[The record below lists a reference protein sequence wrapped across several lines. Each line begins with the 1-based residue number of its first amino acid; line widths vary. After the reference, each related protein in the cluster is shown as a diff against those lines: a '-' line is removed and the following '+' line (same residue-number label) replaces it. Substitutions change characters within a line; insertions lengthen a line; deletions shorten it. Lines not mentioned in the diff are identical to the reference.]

1 MMDTVEKDG
10 LIWPASDTICY
21 DCIIKDIPFLREAVG
36 YCTQT
41 RTAIQAGGNA
51 GMYPVELA
59 DHFDRVFTFEPEPL
73 NFFCLERNTAHLV
86 DVQAING
93 VLGDSRE
100 PVGIS
105 GWEPNCGSY
114 EVSGDGDIQQIVI
127 DDMELTD
134 LDFLQ
139 LDVQGFEGRV
149 IKGAITTIQRSHPVI
164 MLEEGYGIT
173 PHGLLKTLG
182 YVEVTSTRPG
192 NKSGV
197 RDTVYVYQA

>member
-1 MMDTVEKDG
+1 MDTVEKDG
-10 LIWPASDTICY
+10 LLWPATDTICY
-21 DCIIKDIPFLREAVG
+21 DCIIKDIPFLIEAVG

-59 DHFDRVFTFEPEPL
+59 NHFDRVFTFEPEPL

-93 VLGDSRE
+93 VLGDARE
-100 PVGIS
+100 PVSIN

-134 LDFLQ
+134 LDFIQ

-149 IKGAITTIQRSHPVI
+149 INGAITTIQHSHPVI
-164 MLEEGYGIT
+164 MLEEGYGAT
-173 PHGLLKTLG
+173 PTALLKTLG
-182 YVEVTSTRPG
+182 YVQVASTRPG

-197 RDTVYVYQA
+197 RDTVYAYQA

>member
-1 MMDTVEKDG
+1 MDTVNKGG
-10 LIWPASDTICY
+10 LIWPAADTICY
-21 DCIIKDIPFLREAVG
+21 DCIIQDIPFLREAVG
-36 YCTQT
+36 YCTQH
-41 RTAIQAGGNA
+41 RTVIQAGGNA

-100 PVGIS
+100 PVSIS

-114 EVSGDGDIQQIVI
+114 EVSGDGDIQQLVI
-127 DDMELTD
+127 DDIGLTD
-134 LDFLQ
+134 LDFIQ
-139 LDVQGFEGRV
+139 LDVQGFEGRAL
-149 IKGAITTIQRSHPVI
+149 KGAIDTIQRSHPVI
-164 MLEEGYGIT
+164 MLEEGYGTT
-173 PHGLLKTLG
+173 PLALLKTLG
-182 YVEVTSTRPG
+182 YVQVASTRPG

-197 RDTVYVYQA
+197 RDVVYVYQA